1 MRICLEVHFLT
12 LLLQANECV
21 NETQSLLFFFLD
33 CIECMAASDNV
44 VRSGLTPKF
53 KDVDTLVNMLTY
65 NHGPADAQL
74 LSGVPFKGSKVTTL
88 YDPPIREF
96 AVLKTELSRA
106 TEKEDL
112 TKGLNGPSVLIVTGG
127 EGSIRVVDTTTTTT
141 TTGKKQGS
149 DADEEES
156 LITGSVFFVGAGV
169 SVLLKAG
176 QEGSLTVYRAFCE

>member
-1 MRICLEVHFLT
+1 MKINDAHSRLI
-12 LLLQANECV
+12 
-21 NETQSLLFFFLD
+21 D

-65 NHGPADAQL
+65 NHGPADAQI

-96 AVLKTELSRA
+96 AVLKTELSVA
-106 TEKEDL
+106 TEKEDV

-127 EGSIRVVDTTTTTT
+127 EGSIQVVDTTT
-141 TTGKKQGS
+141 GKKEGS
-149 DADEEES
+149 DTDDEES
-156 LITGSVFFVGAGV
+156 LVTGSVFFVGAGV

>member
-1 MRICLEVHFLT
+1 MINLAHPLT
-12 LLLQANECV
+12 WI
-21 NETQSLLFFFLD
+21 D

-65 NHGPADAQL
+65 NHGPADAQI

-96 AVLKTELSRA
+96 AVLKTELSLM
-106 TEKEDL
+106 TEKEDV
-112 TKGLNGPSVLIVTGG
+112 TKGLNGPSLLIVTGG
-127 EGSIRVVDTTTTTT
+127 EGSIQVVDNTSTVA
-141 TTGKKQGS
+141 KK
-149 DADEEES
+149 DEEEEES
-156 LITGSVFFVGAGV
+156 LVTGSVFFVGAGV